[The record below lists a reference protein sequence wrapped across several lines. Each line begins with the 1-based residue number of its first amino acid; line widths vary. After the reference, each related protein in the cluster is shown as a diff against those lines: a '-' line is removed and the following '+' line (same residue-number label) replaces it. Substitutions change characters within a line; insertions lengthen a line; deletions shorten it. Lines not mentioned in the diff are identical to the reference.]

1 MLKIIAVSTALALVA
16 GAAVAAPAGYGSA
29 VVRIGDIDAGRPAD
43 VARLQK
49 RLEAAALEACGAQAD
64 SVRMVKQA
72 IARSDCYRETLA
84 RASAQVRTGLATR

>member
-1 MLKIIAVSTALALVA
+1 MLKIIAVSTALAMVA

-29 VVRIGDIDAGRPAD
+29 VVRVSDIDVGRPAD

-49 RLEAAALEACGAQAD
+49 RLETAALETCGAQAD
-64 SVRMVKQA
+64 SVRMVRQA

-84 RASAQVRTGLATR
+84 QASAQVQTGLATR